1 MGLGKCAQSIDHRG
15 QGPGNLIQAI
25 SQHDGFRVAVEELT
39 GRPKVQDGSGVRG
52 HIAPSVDVGHDIVPQ
67 LGLVGRG
74 FVKIDVIE
82 GALQLFNLLRGDRQT
97 QFVLGFGQSEPQSTP
112 QSDAV
117 SVRKEGSHF
126 H

>member
-15 QGPGNLIQAI
+15 QSPGNLIQAI
-25 SQHDGFRVAVEELT
+25 SQHDGFGVAVEELT

-52 HIAPSVDVGHDIVPQ
+52 HIAPGVHVGHDIVPQ

-82 GALQLFNLLRGDRQT
+82 GALQLFNL
-97 QFVLGFGQSEPQSTP
+97 V
-112 QSDAV
+112 
-117 SVRKEGSHF
+117 
-126 H
+126 